1 MSPAA
6 GNAFLSMMSDSLAM
20 RYVILL
26 SLFLAACS
34 SGGGSSGVD
43 VTRRE
48 QLVPIIPVV
57 DNGPTGSATYAGG
70 IDLRFLTPSS
80 GEAVDLNGDLTLAVD
95 FDNMGAAVSGAA
107 SGFRDDTDAFTGNL
121 LVNTG
126 ALDDSSG
133 GLDFVTNIN
142 GSLLTGTTNYL
153 VLGQMRGEV
162 LGTGQ
167 EAASGQISGEVL
179 ERGQPSTLTGA
190 FQTARQP

>member
-1 MSPAA
+1 MIILFS
-6 GNAFLSMMSDSLAM
+6 GLS
-20 RYVILL
+20 
-26 SLFLAACS
+26 ACS
-34 SGGGSSGVD
+34 SGGGGVPGD
-43 VTRRE
+43 EVTRRE
-48 QLVPIIPVV
+48 PFVPITPVV
-57 DNGPTGSATYAGG
+57 ELVPTGSATYAGG
-70 IDLRFLTPSS
+70 IDLRFLPPSG
-80 GEAVDLNGDLTLAVD
+80 GEAVDLNGDLTLNVD
-95 FDNMGAAVSGAA
+95 FDTMDSAVSGVA
-107 SGFRDDTDAFTGNL
+107 SGFTDPLNSYTGNL

-126 ALDDSSG
+126 ALDDSAG

-179 ERGQPSTLTGA
+179 ERGQPAGLTGA